1 MASFIKFFAKDIGI
15 DLGSSNTIISDIN
28 GNVLVNEPSVVAID
42 LKTYEVLAVGIEA
55 KNMIGKTPENIMA
68 VRPLENGVIA
78 DFELTRAMLEF
89 FIRKASTGFSVMQ
102 PKAIVTV
109 PSFLTDIEKRAV
121 EDVVIYAGC
130 RDVRLLEENIASA
143 IGMGI
148 DINEPKGNL
157 ILNVGAGTIQVSI
170 VSLAGV
176 VSSSARKYGG
186 DNVERNIKSYI
197 KKSHNFLVGG
207 STTEYLKNNI
217 CTLKS
222 EDIERSA
229 TVSGKDLITGM
240 PKVASVSASD
250 LLDCILSLVNEVHSC
265 IRDVLEK
272 TPPEISGEVIY
283 DGIKICGGMAD
294 LDGLAESIIQ
304 NIKIN
309 AQVVEKPGKVTG
321 IGIGKALNLLEGK
334 KRFIFRKNDVQEF

>member
-1 MASFIKFFAKDIGI
+1 MQSFIKIFPKDIGI
-15 DLGSSNTIISDIN
+15 DLGSSNTVISDID
-28 GNVLVNEPSVVAID
+28 GNILVNEPSVVAID

-68 VRPLENGVIA
+68 VRPLENGVIS

-89 FIRKASTGFSVMQ
+89 FIKKASSGFSIVQ
-102 PKAIVTV
+102 PRALVTV

-130 RDVRLLEENIASA
+130 RDVKLLDENIASA

-157 ILNVGAGTIQVSI
+157 ILNIGAGTIQVSV

-176 VSSSARKYGG
+176 VSSSSKKYGG
-186 DNVERNIKSYI
+186 DDVERNIKRYI
-197 KKSHNFLVGG
+197 KKHHNFIVGD
-207 STTEYLKNNI
+207 TITEYLKNNI
-217 CTLKS
+217 CTLKTD
-222 EDIERSA
+222 EQNKSA
-229 TVSGKDLITGM
+229 TISGKDLISGM
-240 PKVASVSASD
+240 PKVANIEASE
-250 LLDCILSLVNEVHSC
+250 LLDCIIPIVNEVYSC

-283 DGIKICGGMAD
+283 DGVKICGGMAE
-294 LDGLAESIIQ
+294 LSGLVEY
-304 NIKIN
+304 IKENLEIN
-309 AQVVEKPGKVTG
+309 AIVVENSTRVTG
-321 IGIGKALNLLEGK
+321 IGIGKALKLLEDR
-334 KRFIFRKNDVQEF
+334 KRFIFNKNDL